1 MRDTLR
7 HLIAPIALTAICP
20 VAMAQF
26 IEDVEVRREGPNAV
40 ANIRFVTGVQLQKVT
55 TSRARDLG
63 QAYYNVLPTREAFTP
78 IGAQRRIPASG
89 DIPEITIID
98 ESVGR
103 SQLSRKLIVRLS
115 KVVPFRIRAGQ
126 GNRSIEV
133 VLAGLGES
141 VQVAPA
147 TVPAAPAPLAPE
159 QNFMITLQS
168 SAEAGHRL
176 TGVVPAQLQDRQTF
190 TGQRTVEG
198 RVVYDINMGYF
209 ATRAEAESALGLLL
223 LRFPQATVVALQKPD
238 ATAPTAGS
246 TPADIEARATALMT
260 AAKAADAQG
269 DLPAVLDSLGQLLN
283 LPPNAASRQAQEM
296 IGTTRL
302 KMGDTERARAEFDAF
317 LNLYPVGAD
326 SDRVRQLVA
335 GLPAKAQVVA
345 EVPVAPPSNWSGSV
359 STYYFGGKS
368 KERNQEFLESPI
380 SGLLELASDNTISDT
395 DLGQVQTSVD
405 LRWQRRDAEADSTFV
420 FRDAY
425 TANLENRDKS
435 KNRLSALYFDRK
447 SRTNG
452 TQFRVG
458 RQSPTGGGILY
469 RFDGVQAGYTFKP
482 KWRVSAAAG
491 VPTDDL
497 LETQRR
503 LYSVWLDAEALTD
516 EISGSLYLNQQTI
529 DGEVDRRAVGTELR
543 YFKGG
548 VSVSSQFDY
557 DTVISGMNIASVQG
571 TWQLPDTTIFNF
583 LYDRRATPLL
593 SLGNMLFFQDPN
605 LPTAQRVSDLLAT
618 STLDQLRQQVK
629 SVTAYQ
635 TQVLLGVTTPLNANW
650 QIGGDIR
657 LSNVGEIKP
666 VPVILPDGQPSTGN
680 VWSVGGQLIGSN
692 LYSQSDTHVFV
703 ASTVKGPTYTGYVL
717 SYNNMTT
724 TGNGWRLEPSL
735 RYYRQSDTS
744 GTDIERWTPG
754 MRASYKLRQQ
764 VSVETELS
772 WESSKLTGPLKSEAS
787 DRLFYYLGARYDF

>member
-7 HLIAPIALTAICP
+7 HLIAPIAITAICP

-78 IGAQRRIPASG
+78 IGAQRRIPATG
-89 DIPEITIID
+89 AIPEITIID

-115 KVVPFRIRAGQ
+115 KAVPFRIRAGQ

-141 VQVAPA
+141 VQVAPTAGPA
-147 TVPAAPAPLAPE
+147 TAAPLAPD

-168 SAEAGHRL
+168 SPEAGHRL
-176 TGVVPAQLQDRQTF
+176 TGTVPAKLQDYQTF
-190 TGQRTVEG
+190 TGQRTVDG

-209 ATRAEAESALGLLL
+209 ATRAEAESALSLLL
-223 LRFPQATVVALQKPD
+223 LRFPQATVVALQKP
-238 ATAPTAGS
+238 AAAAAAGN
-246 TPADIEARATALMT
+246 TPAEVETRATALMN

-269 DLPAVLDSLGQLLN
+269 DLPAVLDNLGQLLN

-317 LNLYPVGAD
+317 LNLYPTGAD
-326 SDRVRQLVA
+326 SDRVRQLMA
-335 GLPAKAQVVA
+335 GLPAKAQVVVEA
-345 EVPVAPPSNWSGSV
+345 PVAPPSNWSGSV

-452 TQFRVG
+452 TQFRIG
-458 RQSPTGGGILY
+458 RQSPIGGGILY

-593 SLGNMLFFQDPN
+593 SLGNMLFFQDPS

-618 STLDQLRQQVK
+618 NTLDQLRQQVK
-629 SVTAYQ
+629 AVTAYQ
-635 TQVLLGVTTPLNANW
+635 TQFLLGVTTPLNANW

-735 RYYRQSDTS
+735 RYYRQSDTT

-772 WESSKLTGPLKSEAS
+772 WENSKVTGPLKNEAS

>member
-26 IEDVEVRREGPNAV
+26 IEEVEVRREGPNAV

-89 DIPEITIID
+89 AMPEITIID

-115 KVVPFRIRAGQ
+115 KVVPFRIRAGK

-147 TVPAAPAPLAPE
+147 AGPAAAAPQAPE

-176 TGVVPAQLQDRQTF
+176 KGAVPAQLQDRQTF

-209 ATRAEAESALGLLL
+209 ATRVEAESALSLLL
-223 LRFPQATVVALQKPD
+223 LRFPQATVVALQKP
-238 ATAPTAGS
+238 AAAAAGS
-246 TPADIEARATALMT
+246 APADIDAQAAALMA

-269 DLPAVLDSLGQLLN
+269 DLPAVLEALGQLLN
-283 LPPNAASRQAQEM
+283 LPPNTASRQAQEM
-296 IGTTRL
+296 IGATRL
-302 KMGDTERARAEFDAF
+302 KIGDTERARAEFDAF
-317 LNLYPVGAD
+317 LSLYPVGAD
-326 SDRVRQLVA
+326 SDRVRQLMA
-335 GLPAKAQVVA
+335 GLPAKAQTVA
-345 EVPVAPPSNWSGSV
+345 PPPVAPPSNWSGSV

-368 KERNQEFLESPI
+368 KERSQEFLESPI

-395 DLGQVQTSVD
+395 DQGQVQTSVD
-405 LRWQRRDAEADSTFV
+405 LRWQQRDAEADSTFV
-420 FRDAY
+420 FREAY

-458 RQSPTGGGILY
+458 RQSPIGGGILY

-583 LYDRRATPLL
+583 LYDRRAAPLL
-593 SLGNMLFFQDPN
+593 SLGNILFFQDPS
-605 LPTAQRVSDLLAT
+605 LPTAQRVSDLLTT

-629 SVTAYQ
+629 GVTAYQ
-635 TQVLLGVTTPLNANW
+635 TQFLLGVTTPLNANW
-650 QIGGDIR
+650 QIGGDVR
-657 LSNVGEIKP
+657 LSNVGAIQP
-666 VPVILPDGQPSTGN
+666 VPVILPDGQPSTGD
-680 VWSVGGQLIGSN
+680 VWAVGGQLIGSN

-703 ASTVKGPTYTGYVL
+703 ASTVTGPTYKGVLL

-724 TGNGWRLEPSL
+724 LGDGWRLEPSL
-735 RYYRQSDTS
+735 RYYGQSDDS
-744 GTDIERWTPG
+744 GVDTQRWTPG
-754 MRASYKLRQQ
+754 LRVTYKFKQQ
-764 VSVETELS
+764 ASVESELS
-772 WESSKLTGPLKSEAS
+772 WEKSKRTGPAIHESS

>member
-147 TVPAAPAPLAPE
+147 TVLAAPAPLAPE

-571 TWQLPDTTIFNF
+571 TWQLPDTSIFNF